1 MKERFFIVRIEEAE
15 DGEVFLRYSAEV
27 TRRDVVEWT
36 GLNPDEFDALSDA
49 AQEKCLVL
57 VADGMPPE
65 GALAVATEPPPLI
78 N

>member
-1 MKERFFIVRIEEAE
+1 MKERFFIVRVEEAD

-36 GLNPDEFDALSDA
+36 GLDPDEFGTLSSA
-49 AQEKCLVL
+49 AQEKCLGL

-65 GALAVATEPPPLI
+65 GALAAATETLLV